1 MVSEQLLE
9 AVWFLS
15 GAGGNYEKLRVG
27 EECAGG
33 PRAWCS
39 GASAV
44 ASEAE
49 LSNARGQRS
58 SEGQVTRKGG
68 AIFDA

>member
-1 MVSEQLLE
+1 M
-9 AVWFLS
+9 WFLS
-15 GAGGNYEKLRVG
+15 RAGGNYEKLRVG

-39 GASAV
+39 GTSAV

-49 LSNARGQRS
+49 LSNERGQRS
-58 SEGQVTRKGG
+58 SEGQVMRKGG